1 MGERGTDVAREA
13 ASMVLV
19 DDNFASIVRGIR
31 GGRRIFGN
39 LRKSMGY
46 IFAIH
51 IPIAGMA
58 VLPVLLALPPVLLPL
73 HIALIELIVDPAC
86 SLAFESE
93 PEDADVMD
101 RPPRD
106 TRAALFGAAA
116 MWQATGQGALMLG
129 GAALAYLASV
139 TEQWGSHTSVTA
151 ERTRSMVLMAFVVGN
166 AALIFISKSRRSG
179 SGSARTPINWVAVL
193 VSVLA
198 VSAVALAIYWP
209 WLGAALRLQSLDGA
223 SLLLAAVCGLPG
235 LVVWALWKLR
245 P

>member
-1 MGERGTDVAREA
+1 MAARRERTPPAQLEACVLRRYDWSESSLILEVFTRHHGRIALVARGA
-13 ASMVLV
+13 KKPSSG
-19 DDNFASIVRGIR
+19 FR
-31 GGRRIFGN
+31 
-39 LRKSMGY
+39 
-46 IFAIH
+46 
-51 IPIAGMA
+51 
-58 VLPVLLALPPVLLPL
+58 PVLLPL

-93 PEDADVMD
+93 PEEPDVMD

-116 MWQATGQGALMLG
+116 MWQAAGQGLLMLCG
-129 GAALAYLASV
+129 TALAYLASV
-139 TEQWGSHTSVTA
+139 TSQWGGHMTEAITA

-166 AALIFISKSRRSG
+166 AALIFISKSGRAKPG
-179 SGSARTPINWVAVL
+179 GARTPINWVAVA
-193 VSVLA
+193 VSALA

-209 WLGAALRLQSLDGA
+209 WLATALRLQPLDGT

-235 LVVWALWKLR
+235 LVVWAVRRLR